1 MGILGKKLRRE
12 IVMAKGQWIAV
23 IVIVAIGLIAF
34 NSSYVSFQN
43 LNNSK
48 DFYYA
53 KQGFADLWFYLE
65 KASPN
70 VINSVAEIK
79 GVETAAGRISL
90 DVSINLS
97 QSQDRVYGRI
107 HSYDMDKQ
115 KINKVHIVKGYFPKD
130 VYSEILLEKQFA
142 ELRGIKIGDKISA
155 VYNGERHT
163 FIVSGLIASP
173 EYIYPMRSGKDLIPN
188 PANFAIMFA
197 SPSLVKSIWGKG
209 EGINEVLVVLK
220 KNADEDEVIKNI
232 ENKLQNYR
240 LFSTI
245 KRKNQPSNLMLNNE
259 LKQLENMAIIF
270 PLIFLGVSAIII
282 YIVLKRII
290 ENQRSQIG
298 LLKALGFSKFKTV
311 THYLS
316 YGILV
321 CITGGIL
328 GGTIGQYLGVQ
339 ITEMYT
345 RFFNIPFLKFKIY
358 WSIFLSG
365 IFLSLIFAL
374 LGGWQAV
381 KRINLLTPAQALRPA
396 VPVDFKKRL
405 WLEKITPVWEK
416 LSLSWHYALRNLLR
430 NNSRTFITISGIT
443 ISVAL
448 MISTVFFLDALDF
461 LLNKHFKETQDYEL
475 RVILDKHLK
484 ESTVLKELEN
494 NGNIQIAEPY
504 LEVPVKAIHGWQE
517 ENLVLVGIKRD
528 SKLYNI
534 YDNQGNVIPLSDEGI
549 ILSQIW
555 QKKLGISKGDIIKVK
570 PYAGDFKEK
579 EVRVQGFTKQYMEF
593 NGFMLLSKLNELIGE
608 EEIINNVLLK
618 VEYQK
623 KDDVRKTLMRLPN
636 VSFVETGNTL
646 REKFEEYLGLTYLFL
661 GIIVSFG
668 GAIAVSIVYVTNS
681 ISLLER
687 RSELALL
694 RTVGYSNNQLADMVF
709 KENTI
714 VNLLGI
720 VFGFPLGRLLA
731 EGIAQS
737 IPEEIMVIPVIIYP
751 RTYLFAGLVIIIFMF
766 LLRLPNIR
774 FIKKLNLVEVLK
786 DR

>member
-1 MGILGKKLRRE
+1 
-12 IVMAKGQWIAV
+12 
-23 IVIVAIGLIAF
+23 
-34 NSSYVSFQN
+34 
-43 LNNSK
+43 
-48 DFYYA
+48 
-53 KQGFADLWFYLE
+53 
-65 KASPN
+65 
-70 VINSVAEIK
+70 
-79 GVETAAGRISL
+79 
-90 DVSINLS
+90 
-97 QSQDRVYGRI
+97 
-107 HSYDMDKQ
+107 
-115 KINKVHIVKGYFPKD
+115 
-130 VYSEILLEKQFA
+130 
-142 ELRGIKIGDKISA
+142 
-155 VYNGERHT
+155 
-163 FIVSGLIASP
+163 
-173 EYIYPMRSGKDLIPN
+173 
-188 PANFAIMFA
+188 
-197 SPSLVKSIWGKG
+197 
-209 EGINEVLVVLK
+209 
-220 KNADEDEVIKNI
+220 
-232 ENKLQNYR
+232 
-240 LFSTI
+240 
-245 KRKNQPSNLMLNNE
+245 
-259 LKQLENMAIIF
+259 
-270 PLIFLGVSAIII
+270 
-282 YIVLKRII
+282 
-290 ENQRSQIG
+290 
-298 LLKALGFSKFKTV
+298 
-311 THYLS
+311 
-316 YGILV
+316 
-321 CITGGIL
+321 
-328 GGTIGQYLGVQ
+328 
-339 ITEMYT
+339 
-345 RFFNIPFLKFKIY
+345 
-358 WSIFLSG
+358 
-365 IFLSLIFAL
+365 
-374 LGGWQAV
+374 
-381 KRINLLTPAQALRPA
+381 
-396 VPVDFKKRL
+396 
-405 WLEKITPVWEK
+405 
-416 LSLSWHYALRNLLR
+416 
-430 NNSRTFITISGIT
+430 
-443 ISVAL
+443 